1 MVFGMVLRWKSNSA
15 RSQRA
20 ISTIAPERYPSTEE
34 CSGKGAHS
42 KSNMTQMLQVFLDSR
57 PFERA
62 MDSTAIYGYRM
73 RGRAYYFLNQF
84 DSASATFRLHYAT
97 IQRTKRPSRS
107 SMT

>member
-1 MVFGMVLRWKSNSA
+1 
-15 RSQRA
+15 
-20 ISTIAPERYPSTEE
+20 
-34 CSGKGAHS
+34 
-42 KSNMTQMLQVFLDSR
+42 MLQVFQDSR